1 MEGTEQSEVVKK
13 NKGGR
18 PRKIK
23 EEDKIRTSDDGQ
35 AVEFP
40 DNSKIESLGPVQVP
54 NFTNAQFDPFGKF
67 KTDTKR
73 FHYRGLNT
81 KEINLSR
88 KQAAGYEVVTD
99 PEKGG
104 SVKFGDLVLGRIDR
118 SLYEARMKKSE
129 DKARSMARSVKKTT
143 ESELQEAGFKTF
155 EVEQEKR
162 RKE

>member
-1 MEGTEQSEVVKK
+1 MEGTEQVVTKPK

-23 EEDKIRTSDDGQ
+23 EEKVRTSADGQ
-35 AVEFP
+35 SVEFP
-40 DNSKIESLGPVQVP
+40 DNAKIESLGPVQVP
-54 NFTNAQFDPFGKF
+54 TFSSAQFDPFGKF
-67 KTDTKR
+67 KTEPNKY
-73 FHYRGLNT
+73 HYRGLNT

-104 SVKFGDLVLGRIDR
+104 SVKFGDLVLGRIDKG
-118 SLYEARMKKSE
+118 LYEARMKKSD
-129 DKARSMARSVKKTT
+129 DKARSMARSVKKKT